1 MAIIIR
7 NLRADEQLINGC
19 VVPRDTSAE
28 NVSLSAHIMGKSASP
43 YVSTCKCDQHDARN
57 PKFYFGLSNG
67 MAQAIAYMLYM
78 AQSTGAPIRF
88 ANMHLDQVCAADVF
102 DVSTNAL
109 CDVQHLAGRAKTR
122 ANKSREVCVKGAI
135 PCTLVIDQ
143 CAWTQDAP
151 TAEELNAAKAAISEY
166 RRGYGSNDPYALG
179 ANLLLD
185 ACGYA
190 IGKEDKVG
198 STGMMKVILSRTD
211 IMSVLK

>member
-1 MAIIIR
+1 MAIVIR
-7 NLRADEQLINGC
+7 NLRRDEQLFNGC
-19 VVPRDTSAE
+19 VIPHDAAAE
-28 NVSLSAHIMGKSASP
+28 NVSLSAHIMGKKASP
-43 YVSTCKCDQHDARN
+43 FVSMCKCGTHDTRN
-57 PKFYFGLSNG
+57 PRFYFGLSNG

-78 AQSTGAPIRF
+78 AQSNAAPIRF
-88 ANMHLDQVCAADVF
+88 ANMHLDQVCTADIF

-109 CDVQHLAGRAKTR
+109 CDAQHLAGRAKTR
-122 ANKSREVCVKGAI
+122 ANKSREVCVKSVV

-143 CAWTQDAP
+143 CAWTQADP
-151 TAEELNAAKAAISEY
+151 TAEELNAAKAVISEY

-179 ANLLLD
+179 TNLLLD

-198 STGMMKVILSRTD
+198 STGMMKVILSRAD

>member
-1 MAIIIR
+1 MAIIR
-7 NLRADEQLINGC
+7 NLRWDEELVNGC
-19 VVPRDTSAE
+19 VIPRDASAE
-28 NVSLSAHIMGKSASP
+28 NVSLSAHIMGKKASP
-43 YVSTCKCDQHDARN
+43 FVSMCKCSTADARN

-78 AQSTGAPIRF
+78 AQSNGAPIRF
-88 ANMHLDQVCAADVF
+88 ANMHLDQVCDADIF

-109 CDVQHLAGRAKTR
+109 CDAQHLAGRAKTR
-122 ANKSREVCVKGAI
+122 ANKSREVCVKSVV

-143 CAWTQDAP
+143 CAWAQAAP
-151 TAEELNAAKAAISEY
+151 TAEELVAAKTVISEY

-179 ANLLLD
+179 ANLILD

-198 STGMMKVILSRTD
+198 STGMMKVILSRID